1 MQKKRLLP
9 IILSGTMFVAA
20 TTGSF
25 TVWAADEKP
34 VITVWCESAN
44 SSMSNYMEAFEN
56 ENFDVE
62 IVYYSSEDLK
72 NQVRIALAS
81 GEGPDIMSAN
91 TGEFFDSIMQA
102 GQALALDNYAEQY
115 NWKSNVE
122 SAYLDSM
129 SMDETL
135 YGLPLQT
142 QSAWGLMYYNKDFF
156 EENNLEVSMYPTV
169 DELIELSAN
178 IKELGKQP
186 IALGNVDMWPGI
198 LLFGDFILQNNGAE
212 IIEKLNSGEESWAD
226 SKTVKESLE
235 SIAQLGQNGCF
246 STGFEAQDHSAAIE
260 SFVNGTSA
268 MMYMGTWW
276 LTYVEGGLEN
286 MDFEFETI
294 ASPRLEGI
302 EASKAAQIWSSQAT
316 FINAATEN
324 PDYCA
329 EYLNYLASPE
339 AAQAQYEGALQPTF
353 NPDYN
358 ENTLVIDPQL
368 ADSEAFNTVYN
379 LEKVNYMD
387 WNFSTSVTE
396 ALEIEIGKLMMGD
409 TTVEEAMQEVEAVAI
424 EERE

>member
-1 MQKKRLLP
+1 MKKKALL
-9 IILSGTMFVAA
+9 AA
-20 TTGSF
+20 GLAGIMVITAAGSSM
-25 TVWAADEKP
+25 TVMAAEKP

-44 SSMSNYMEAFEN
+44 TSMSDYMEAFESD
-56 ENFDVE
+56 EFDVD

-81 GEGPDIMSAN
+81 GEGPDIMAAN

-102 GQALALDNYAEQY
+102 GQALELDSYAEKY
-115 NWKSNVE
+115 NWKENVE
-122 SAYLDSM
+122 SDYLDSM
-129 SMDETL
+129 SMNGTL

-142 QSAWGLMYYNKDFF
+142 QSAWGLMFYNKDFF
-156 EENNLEVSMYPTV
+156 EANDLEVSMYPTV
-169 DELIELSAN
+169 EELTVLSEKLKDA
-178 IKELGKQP
+178 GKQP

-198 LLFGDFILQNNGAE
+198 LLFGDFLLQENSGD
-212 IIEKLNSGEESWAD
+212 IIDKLNSGEESWAD
-226 SKTVKESLE
+226 SETVKKCLE
-235 SIAQLGQNGCF
+235 NIAALGQNGCF
-246 STGFEAQDHSAAIE
+246 SAGFEAQDHSAAIE

-286 MDFEFETI
+286 MDFEFATI
-294 ASPRLEGI
+294 ASPRIDGVEV
-302 EASKAAQIWSSQAT
+302 SKAAQIWSSQAT
-316 FINAATEN
+316 FINAAAEN

-329 EYLNYLASPE
+329 EYLNYMAAPE
-339 AAQAQYEGALQPTF
+339 AAQAQYKGALQPTF
-353 NPDYN
+353 NPEYN

-368 ADSEAFNTVYN
+368 ADSEAFNKVYD

-387 WNFSTSVTE
+387 WNFPTSVTE

-409 TTVEEAMQEVEAVAI
+409 TTVEEAMKEVNAVAE